1 MVTEEVVLRDGG
13 LLEGDRERALILPCG
28 SVITV
33 SESLWKDPTRNPD
46 AQKSIQGVAQRHM
59 TFHEPPQRKYC
70 VDPGQWYW
78 FNRDTD
84 ESMPFP

>member
-1 MVTEEVVLRDGG
+1 MVPEEVVLRDGG
-13 LLEGDRERALILPCG
+13 LLAGDRERALILPCG
-28 SVITV
+28 SVIAV
-33 SESLWKDPTRNPD
+33 SETLLNGPGEDD
-46 AQKSIQGVAQRHM
+46 ARRSIQGVAQRHM
-59 TFHEPPQRKYC
+59 TFHEPPQQKYC